1 MQLTCGM
8 RCCCRAVPG
17 GDFFVGKRFFL
28 ESRSQAI
35 DAQFVLFE
43 EEFFGKPRSW
53 VMRWVFFL
61 LKNKQKLS
69 SRTRC
74 CCHGAAPG
82 GDFSFC
88 WKKIFLKAAVHISWF
103 EEEFF

>member
-1 MQLTCGM
+1 MHGWVGTFL
-8 RCCCRAVPG
+8 
-17 GDFFVGKRFFL
+17 FVINRFFL
-28 ESRSQAI
+28 ESWI
-35 DAQFVLFE
+35 DAQFFWFE
-43 EEFFGKPRSW
+43 EEFFGKPRLW

-69 SRTRC
+69 SGTRC

-88 WKKIFLKAAVHISWF
+88 WKKIFLKAAVHIFWF